1 MQSIR
6 YPAIQVKLIGRDSNA
21 LTVVAAVSRALEQ
34 AGVRHEEIANF
45 YDEGCRRRVCWK
57 WGRCLR
63 RDDGIASGGEVNHA
77 LGGRLP
83 KALPAINL
91 AHADLT

>member
-1 MQSIR
+1 MFCHITQTWRATPLVSR
-6 YPAIQVKLIGRDSNA
+6 VAIVELIGNTTTKTG
-21 LTVVAAVSRALEQ
+21 LTVRCELDVAVAGCVGNSR
-34 AGVRHEEIANF
+34 G
-45 YDEGCRRRVCWK
+45 
-57 WGRCLR
+57 CLR

-77 LGGRLP
+77 LGGRLT